1 MSSANPVHQRTLKT
15 AISCT
20 GVGLHSGARVTMTL
34 HPAPANSGI
43 VFKRSDIAG
52 RAATIPANW
61 RHVVDTRLCTTIGVD
76 SGARIGTIE
85 HLMAALFACQIDNI
99 VIELNGPEVPVMD
112 GSAAP
117 FIFLIE
123 CAGVL
128 AQSAARR
135 AIEILERV
143 VVDDGERLLSISPSS
158 AFSMEIDIDFESAV
172 IARQEFTMAIDPE
185 SFKTEISRARTFGFE
200 HEISHLRANGLARG
214 GSLDNAVVIGPDRIL
229 NEGGLRYEDEF
240 VRHKVLDCVGD
251 LYLAGAPILG
261 HVRGSRPG
269 HRMNNL
275 LLHALFE
282 RNDAWR
288 SVELTGQHLAAAA
301 RRASTAPALHLAAGD

>member
-1 MSSANPVHQRTLKT
+1 VSANPVHQRTLKT

-20 GVGLHSGARVTMTL
+20 GVGLHSGVRVTMTL

-43 VFKRSDIAG
+43 VFKRTDIAG
-52 RAATIPANW
+52 RAALIPASW
-61 RHVVDTRLCTTIGVD
+61 RHVVDTRLCTTIGVEG
-76 SGARIGTIE
+76 GAKIGTIE
-85 HLMAALFACQIDNI
+85 HLMAALFACQIDNV

-112 GSAAP
+112 GSSAP

-128 AQSAARR
+128 SQDAPRR
-135 AIEILERV
+135 AIEVLERV
-143 VVDDGERLLSISPSS
+143 TIDDGERLLSIAPS
-158 AFSMEIDIDFESAV
+158 AGFSVEIDIDFESQV
-172 IARQEFTMAIDPE
+172 IARQECAMALDPD

-214 GSLDNAVVIGPDRIL
+214 GSLDNAVVIGADRIL

-261 HVRGSRPG
+261 HIRGSRPG
-269 HRMNNL
+269 HKMNNQ

-282 RNDAWR
+282 RPSAWR
-288 SVELTGQHLAAAA
+288 SVTLTDQHLAAAA
-301 RRASTAPALHLAAGD
+301 RRAATPPALHLAAGD